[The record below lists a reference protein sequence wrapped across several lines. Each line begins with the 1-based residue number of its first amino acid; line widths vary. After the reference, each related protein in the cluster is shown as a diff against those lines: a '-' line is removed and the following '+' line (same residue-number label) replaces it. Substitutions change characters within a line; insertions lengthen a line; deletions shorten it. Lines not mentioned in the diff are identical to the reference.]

1 MINNVFYVYIRMHHA
16 FTYILFTDGQYLA
29 SRLSQSISKESAKLK
44 DLITSY
50 NNLVVENEKLQWV
63 DVSNLSSVLWESGV
77 LSTLN
82 SDIPAQVKLE
92 AIKNH
97 HLALRAD
104 EEISLLRQDMLA
116 TFQFYIRDW
125 NLVTDKIN
133 KLMDSGNANGEIC
146 SLQYA
151 RLDTEFKIEKM
162 VTLFSSYI
170 DIPSIPTN
178 DFLLHKINC
187 VQQDSDHVD
196 TAVEILGSL
205 NVAYLSI
212 EDDANE
218 WEEESEIGM

>member
-1 MINNVFYVYIRMHHA
+1 MQFHVHM
-16 FTYILFTDGQYLA
+16 LFTDGQYLA

-44 DLITSY
+44 DLIAGY
-50 NNLVVENEKLQWV
+50 NNMVVENEKLKWV

-77 LSTLN
+77 LSSFDN
-82 SDIPAQVKLE
+82 DIPAQVKLE

-104 EEISLLRQDMLA
+104 EEISLLHQDMVAALK
-116 TFQFYIRDW
+116 FYIRDW
-125 NLVTDKIN
+125 KLLADKTN
-133 KLMDSGNANGEIC
+133 ELMETENANSKIC

-151 RLDTEFKIEKM
+151 RLKTEFKIEEM

-170 DIPSIPTN
+170 DIPPIPTD
-178 DFLLHKINC
+178 DFLLHKINY
-187 VQQDSDHVD
+187 VEHNSDDVD

-205 NVAYLSI
+205 NVECLSN
-212 EDDANE
+212 EDDAYE